1 MLKDLDII
9 TKNIVKQPLP
19 TWLVVLIFIISVAL
33 LGLSYFM
40 FKRHENGNEVD
51 MGSWVCVLLVSAIVC
66 VSSLYSLI
74 IPQKTVY
81 EYVVRIDNKSN
92 NLIHLH
98 ISYDVVSSNDNI
110 YVIRTTENVE
120 KQ

>member
-1 MLKDLDII
+1 MLKDLEII

-19 TWLVVLIFIISVAL
+19 TWLVVLIFIISMVL

-51 MGSWVCVLLVSAIVC
+51 MGSWVCVLLISAIVC

-81 EYVVRIDNKSN
+81 EYVVRVDKESN
-92 NLIHLH
+92 NAINLH
-98 ISYDVVSSNDNI
+98 VLYDVVSSSDDI
-110 YVIRTTENVE
+110 YVVRTTEKVE
-120 KQ
+120 